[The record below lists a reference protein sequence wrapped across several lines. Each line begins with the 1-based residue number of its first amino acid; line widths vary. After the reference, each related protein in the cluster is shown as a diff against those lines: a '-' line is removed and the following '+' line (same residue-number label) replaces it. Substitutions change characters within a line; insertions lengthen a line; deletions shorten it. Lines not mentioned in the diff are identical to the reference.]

1 MSTYYSS
8 LKFLNFSDQIHA
20 IAIAIHEYLSIDQE
34 HGYFV

>member
-8 LKFLNFSDQIHA
+8 LKFLNFSDQIH
-20 IAIAIHEYLSIDQE
+20 EYLSIDQE